1 MAGLSGGSGLA
12 VDRQPRRRRWLTGLL
27 IFGLLVGGLVGPG
40 QGNGQAADVNQLK
53 RQAKQYYWGQGV
65 PQDYRRALQLYLQAA
80 RFGDADAQY
89 IAGAMYFKGLG
100 TSADFQQAF
109 KLLYQAARNGKSTPE
124 SQKLLAQAFIVGDPV
139 PKNYPEAVKWY
150 KQAAARGDR
159 DAQNELA
166 FLYFVGRGVEQ
177 DLAKAYQLF
186 HQAALNGLALAQYNL
201 GIMLYTGNGV
211 PQADLIEAY
220 AWFNLAASAGNG
232 AAASA
237 RQFLESALTSAELA
251 TAQEKSRSLYE
262 TIGDPTSPTLP

>member
-1 MAGLSGGSGLA
+1 MVGRADGRGWADDGQSH
-12 VDRQPRRRRWLTGLL
+12 RRPWLTGLL
-27 IFGLLVGGLVGPG
+27 FLALLVGVMVGPG
-40 QGNGQAADVNQLK
+40 QGEGRAADVNQLK

-80 RFGDADAQY
+80 RLGDADAQY
-89 IAGAMYFKGLG
+89 IAGGMYFKGQG
-100 TSADFQQAF
+100 TTADFQQAF

-150 KQAAARGDR
+150 QQAAVRGDR

-177 DLAKAYQLF
+177 DLAKAHDLF
-186 HQAALNGLALAQYNL
+186 RQAALNGLPLAQYNL

-211 PQADLIEAY
+211 EQADLVEAY

-237 RQFLESALTSAELA
+237 RQFLESALTASELA
-251 TAQEKSRSLYE
+251 TAQEKSRTLYE
-262 TIGDPTSPTLP
+262 AMPSASSSALP